1 MSSFILGVVTLAPTG
16 VDVAGGITAL
26 ITEVGTIIGVVLT
39 GYFAFL
45 AIRKGVSWARRAA
58 G

>member
-1 MSSFILGVVTLAPTG
+1 M
-16 VDVAGGITAL
+16 